1 LDKQSENELRI
12 FKKFA
17 EKCPYPIDF
26 KSIEKR
32 NPPEPDIF
40 CQLSDSTSLTFELVE
55 CIDSSLSRSI
65 YNSCELAKAFYEQV
79 EKLPKHEKKRIKSHF
94 QILVSVVFEKGIT
107 IRKKRSLIKPIFD
120 LLWTEENEIKIRSMQ
135 DSFSVMTPEEAA
147 QFAEILEKENITKDE
162 LLKRAPF
169 SKAVPQSFDLKIPKK
184 LKDDVKRITF
194 FLPGLSGGPSFD
206 ITEAVWIYH
215 PIEKRVR
222 DKLKK
227 KYVTENAKELL
238 VYYELQPEL
247 PDNKILAELEFI
259 DLNNTIFRR
268 LWIYSVTEDRII
280 YNPLDF
286 LIGASLAVPEKGIIK
301 DKIVKDIV
309 QQKNLGDRE

>member
-1 LDKQSENELRI
+1 MDKQSENELRI

-17 EKCPYPIDF
+17 EKCPYPIDY

-32 NPPEPDIF
+32 SPPEPDIL
-40 CQLSDSTSLTFELVE
+40 CRLSDGTALAVELVE

-65 YNSCELAKAFYEQV
+65 YNSCELGKAFYEEV
-79 EKLPKHEKKRIKSHF
+79 EKLPKREKKRVKSHF
-94 QILVSVVFEKGIT
+94 QILVSVVFQKEIT

-135 DSFSVMTPEEAA
+135 NSFSVMTPEEAS
-147 QFAEILEKENITKDE
+147 QFAEILEKENITEDE
-162 LLKRAPF
+162 LLKRPPF
-169 SKAVPQSFDLKIPKK
+169 SKALPQSFDLKLPQK
-184 LKDDVKRITF
+184 LKDYVKRITF

-206 ITEAVWIYH
+206 ITEAVWISH

-222 DKLKK
+222 EKLKK
-227 KYVTENAKELL
+227 KYKTEHITELL

-247 PDNKILAELEFI
+247 PDDRILAELEFI
-259 DLNNTIFRR
+259 DLQNTIFRR

-280 YNPLDF
+280 YNPLAS
-286 LIGASLAVPEKGIIK
+286 LIGASMAVPEKGIIK
-301 DKIVKDIV
+301 DKIIKDIV
-309 QQKNLGDRE
+309 QQKNRGDRE